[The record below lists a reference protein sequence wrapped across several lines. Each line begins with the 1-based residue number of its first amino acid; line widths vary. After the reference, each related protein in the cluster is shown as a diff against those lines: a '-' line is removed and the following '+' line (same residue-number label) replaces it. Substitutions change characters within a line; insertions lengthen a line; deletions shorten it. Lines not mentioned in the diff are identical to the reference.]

1 MQSTRSTFPMPS
13 CMQRVPTACPVSH
26 TYATSVHQLRLAP
39 GWTDVPEHG
48 WWRGACWGPIW
59 VSSPGNPWAAR
70 LYAAGLQ
77 AVAVSR
83 PCQPSGPCWDWWCSS
98 LTLFP
103 INTNQP
109 ALRSTCVSFLQ
120 LRCSPFIHLFINFI
134 AFRAL
139 TLLVGQEGHP
149 ACKKLGG
156 GVRCWH
162 GYLSGARWRLA
173 YGPADATATHY
184 LLLQQN
190 PDWFYLSG
198 TGSPEQSRTKSR

>member
-1 MQSTRSTFPMPS
+1 LCSATTTEHDGNLNTKHEQLSSHETTLHYTRL
-13 CMQRVPTACPVSH
+13 TASFQDNLF
-26 TYATSVHQLRLAP
+26 A
-39 GWTDVPEHG
+39 
-48 WWRGACWGPIW
+48 
-59 VSSPGNPWAAR
+59 SS
-70 LYAAGLQ
+70 
-77 AVAVSR
+77 
-83 PCQPSGPCWDWWCSS
+83 
-98 LTLFP
+98 
-103 INTNQP
+103 
-109 ALRSTCVSFLQ
+109 
-120 LRCSPFIHLFINFI
+120 
-134 AFRAL
+134 AL